1 MAVFAYSLNDSFPAV
16 CLGGAASLGNFDG
29 VHLGHRALLTETVRQ
44 AQRLA
49 GPAVAVT
56 FDPSPSQ
63 ILRPQL
69 CQPLLTPVAYRSE
82 LLHAAGAEHVI
93 VFETTPALLEL
104 TARAFF
110 ERILHHGL
118 KANAVV
124 EGFNFAFGKDRSGT
138 GPLLQT
144 WGREAGMHV
153 SLLDAQLHGE
163 QPISSS
169 RIRGMLL
176 AGDIREAN
184 ELLGRPYRL
193 FGTVGPGNQRGRT
206 LGFPTANLTTLRNLS
221 PGPGVYAA
229 RVEHQGTSRNAAAH
243 LGPRPTF
250 GDASPSVEIHLLNF
264 TGDLY
269 GQELAVDFVAKVREP
284 RAFASVQEL
293 TAQIRMDIAA
303 IEAVLNDSEFG

>member
-1 MAVFAYSLNDSFPAV
+1 MAVFAYSLNDAFPPACLSGAV
-16 CLGGAASLGNFDG
+16 SLGNFDG
-29 VHLGHRALLTETVRQ
+29 VHLGHRALLTETIRQ
-44 AQRLA
+44 ARRLA

-56 FDPSPSQ
+56 FDPPPAQ

-82 LLHAAGAEHVI
+82 LLHAGGADHVI
-93 VFETTPALLEL
+93 VFKTTPALLDL
-104 TARAFF
+104 AAREFF
-110 ERILHHGL
+110 DRILRHGL
-118 KANAVV
+118 RANAVV

-153 SLLDAQLHGE
+153 ALLDAQLRGQ

-169 RIRGMLL
+169 RIRGLLL
-176 AGDIREAN
+176 AGDVREAN
-184 ELLGRPYRL
+184 ELLGSPYRL
-193 FGTVGPGNQRGRT
+193 FGTVGLGNQRGRT
-206 LGFPTANLTTLRNLS
+206 LGFPTANLTTLRNLP

-229 RVEHQGTSRNAAAH
+229 RVSHQGASWNAAAH

-269 GQELAVDFVAKVREP
+269 GLELAVDFVAKVREP

-293 TAQIRMDIAA
+293 TQQIRVDIVA
-303 IEAVLNDSEFG
+303 IESVLNS